1 MPGSPD
7 VLIVGAGPA
16 GVSAALWARSY
27 HLLPALVESGA
38 APGGQLRHI
47 HFHPLDLV
55 GVDGGDGPDIA
66 GVLARQLRGGR
77 IEVRTGLEAV
87 ALEAG
92 GEVNTPRVVTADGG
106 THDGAV
112 VVVATGVRRRK
123 LDVPGEAEFDGR
135 GVSYSASRDRA
146 MFANRRVVVV
156 GGGDGAFENALL
168 LSDVGCKVTLVM
180 RGMPRARHDF
190 LARVAEDGRIEV
202 LAAAYVTAIRG
213 DDWVKA
219 VRIET
224 EDRAFERPVDGVVI
238 KIGVIPNTEWCA
250 KALDLDPEGYV
261 IVDAGLRTART
272 RVWAVGDVT
281 RPTPPSLAVAAGHGA
296 IAMAGILRLVRPE

>member
-1 MPGSPD
+1 MPGTPD

-27 HLLPALVESGA
+27 HLLPALLETTG

-47 HFHPLDLV
+47 HFHPLDLMGV
-55 GVDGGDGPDIA
+55 GRGDGPEIA
-66 GVLARQLRGGR
+66 ETLAKQLHGGR
-77 IEVRTGLEAV
+77 IEVRTGSEAV

-146 MFANRRVVVV
+146 MFANRRIVVV
-156 GGGDGAFENALL
+156 GGGDAAFENALIL
-168 LSDVGCKVTLVM
+168 ADVGCKVTLVV
-180 RGMPRARHDF
+180 RGLPRTRHEF

-202 LAAAYVTAIRG
+202 LGAARVTAIRG
-213 DDWVKA
+213 DDWVKS

-238 KIGVIPNTEWCA
+238 KIGVLPNSEWCA

-261 IVDAGLRTART
+261 VVDAGLRTARH
-272 RVWAVGDVT
+272 RVWAVGDVV
-281 RPTPPSLAVAAGHGA
+281 RPTPPSLAMAAGHGA
-296 IAMAGILRLVRPE
+296 LALSGILRLVRPE